1 MSTLKKDD
9 NFMAQFAKGDSTKI
23 DEVAAIDYFVKHFK
37 ENEEPP
43 EFFNHGLIDGSLDL
57 FVKCIGSATNHLP
70 DALTLN
76 CLMCVCV
83 QSLATA
89 IIARNWFEQRMCWRT
104 GRLLISVI
112 ISAIRRF
119 GINGDLYEKS
129 LEALTY
135 LTNDTNYDEFEAK
148 FYEMLKDT
156 GIISI
161 AMDAIATRSPGLV
174 SEGLGILVNSVYEA
188 RDMKEQLMAMDGCK
202 KMMYDCLDS
211 SWGTIRVRAAMV
223 LVNLMGAS
231 TRNGID
237 WFSKEVEVIALLIGL
252 MTHHDSNLKLEVSR
266 VFLNVFC
273 GINRNFNS
281 DSSSS
286 LELFVENGVRIIVES
301 ATKSG
306 ADIRLVN
313 IIREVLPTKLLADQ
327 EFCSEA
333 QEYLN
338 DIDVPPPN
346 EGIISTLISYA
357 YAMLGIASSTDD
369 VPDPIDGA
377 TTVPKNPSPGWM
389 PRPLV
394 TAAGLIAFL
403 TLLTVLMFGWSIWA
417 GVATLVVVAT
427 IFTMIITIYNLF
439 VAHVQFHGSCNLSI
453 RLCYA
458 LLPCYAGI
466 IGLAIAANMPHC
478 VGFATALTALMILS
492 KKGQIHVMFGAIE
505 IELWQFSYPFSIP
518 PILAFQCIMLVWAI
532 KICDELNANLG
543 ITNSCMLSAVFVIF
557 AAFSVAANQQ
567 GITLAAADIAYI
579 SLVSLA
585 FSLAG
590 YFAFT
595 AYAFGEVKKEREAEA
610 AVQETMARN
619 RAAEA
624 V

>member
-1 MSTLKKDD
+1 
-9 NFMAQFAKGDSTKI
+9 
-23 DEVAAIDYFVKHFK
+23 
-37 ENEEPP
+37 
-43 EFFNHGLIDGSLDL
+43 
-57 FVKCIGSATNHLP
+57 
-70 DALTLN
+70 
-76 CLMCVCV
+76 
-83 QSLATA
+83 
-89 IIARNWFEQRMCWRT
+89 
-104 GRLLISVI
+104 
-112 ISAIRRF
+112 
-119 GINGDLYEKS
+119 
-129 LEALTY
+129 
-135 LTNDTNYDEFEAK
+135 
-148 FYEMLKDT
+148 MLKDT

-313 IIREVLPTKLLADQ
+313 IIRE
-327 EFCSEA
+327 
-333 QEYLN
+333 YLN

-377 TTVPKNPSPGWM
+377 TTVPKNPSP
-389 PRPLV
+389 
-394 TAAGLIAFL
+394 
-403 TLLTVLMFGWSIWA
+403 
-417 GVATLVVVAT
+417 
-427 IFTMIITIYNLF
+427 
-439 VAHVQFHGSCNLSI
+439 
-453 RLCYA
+453 
-458 LLPCYAGI
+458 
-466 IGLAIAANMPHC
+466 
-478 VGFATALTALMILS
+478 
-492 KKGQIHVMFGAIE
+492 
-505 IELWQFSYPFSIP
+505 
-518 PILAFQCIMLVWAI
+518 
-532 KICDELNANLG
+532 
-543 ITNSCMLSAVFVIF
+543 
-557 AAFSVAANQQ
+557 
-567 GITLAAADIAYI
+567 
-579 SLVSLA
+579 
-585 FSLAG
+585 
-590 YFAFT
+590 
-595 AYAFGEVKKEREAEA
+595 FGEVKKEREAEA